1 MTYPDIERLLV
12 AYLPPLLGGVRVVT
26 DTPANLERVLP
37 IVQVQRFGGGD
48 VAPGIDRPVVDIDCY
63 AATRGAASDL
73 AERVRYAVLYRLPGT
88 TVGAVGIPRVD
99 TLTGPSWRPYD
110 NTALR
115 RFGASYAITTHAATI
130 RED

>member
-1 MTYPDIERLLV
+1 MTYPDVERLLV
-12 AYLPPLLGGVRVVT
+12 AYLGPALGGVRVVT
-26 DTPANLERVLP
+26 DTPANLEKTLP
-37 IVQVQRFGGGD
+37 VVQVTRFGGTD

-73 AERVRYAVLYRLPGT
+73 AEQVRYALLYQLPGT
-88 TVGAVGIPRVD
+88 TVGDVAVPRVD

-130 RED
+130 RKV